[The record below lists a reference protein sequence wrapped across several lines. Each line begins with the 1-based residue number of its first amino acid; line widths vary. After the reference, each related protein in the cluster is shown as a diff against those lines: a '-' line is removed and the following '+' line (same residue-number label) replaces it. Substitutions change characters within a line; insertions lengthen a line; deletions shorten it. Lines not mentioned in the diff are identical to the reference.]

1 MPSHGLLMVD
11 RSSGDDSNREIMT
24 GDLLKKS
31 TVAATTRRPFTILS
45 AGESLG
51 GGQQRSR
58 RVSRGTR
65 KSGKENEEPRQ
76 ASRAQPTPI
85 TKGSHGPKVDEFKG
99 GVPLLDGE
107 FEGTSEILRWGVLD
121 EDIVSPTT
129 PTAVAVLDDLY
140 FRHVAK
146 VQ

>member
-1 MPSHGLLMVD
+1 MPSHGLLMVE
-11 RSSGDDSNREIMT
+11 RSSSDDSNEQIT
-24 GDLLKKS
+24 TCDLLKKR
-31 TVAATTRRPFTILS
+31 TAAATTRRPFTILS
-45 AGESLG
+45 AESLG
-51 GGQQRSR
+51 GGQLRSR

-85 TKGSHGPKVDEFKG
+85 TKGSHSPKVDEFKG

-107 FEGTSEILRWGVLD
+107 FEGTSEILRWGVLG

-129 PTAVAVLDDLY
+129 PTAVTVLDDLY